1 MTTNTPKTSR
11 VAFRDVASL
20 LAPWRGMLALIALI
34 ILASALLQP
43 VQPLLWKRLIDH
55 HLLWRRFVHYHLS
68 KGRMDGVLH
77 IALIYLAVTALG
89 QALEFAKTYL
99 TSIASQGAL
108 RDLRVRLFAHFQ
120 KLPTSYFDKTSLGD
134 SISRCTADVETI
146 DTLFSSGVVSAL
158 QNIAYSVALFGTMI
172 ALSPMLTAVTSIAII
187 PVILITNALRIRIR
201 DAERAS
207 RLAVGQMNTELQEIL
222 GGVEVIRAFG
232 REELFVTRFR
242 KALRKLISAFNRSTI
257 CAAGDVPIMQFLM
270 VVTISAM
277 ICCAITPSFSTWGV
291 SIGTL
296 VAFIQLFKRFFDPIT
311 ALGEDWQTV
320 QSALSGTERIFQVLL
335 QPLDC
340 DLGSETDPKLCFGKL
355 SGPKQSSD
363 AAVDFQNVVFG
374 YRDGQPVLHG
384 VSMDVHAGEHVAL
397 VGRTGAGKSSMLHL
411 IGGLYPP
418 WEGTVRIA
426 GRDPRHIG
434 EDERRRLIGVVP
446 QRVQLFSS
454 TVLENLTFGDTT
466 IPRDDALRAAAIA
479 GADAFV
485 RNLPEGYD
493 TRLSDVGRGDGV
505 QLSAGQRQ
513 LLALARALVWDPNV
527 ILLDEATASIDHASE
542 AAFRD
547 ALREEVLARGRA
559 VITVAHRLAT
569 AREADRVIVVDRG
582 RIIEQGT
589 PEDLIATGG
598 FFAAWLELESAG
610 WDWHGDT

>member
-1 MTTNTPKTSR
+1 VTTETPTASKTPR
-11 VAFRDVASL
+11 VTFRDVASL
-20 LAPWRGMLALIALI
+20 VTPWRWLLALIGLLV
-34 ILASALLQP
+34 LASALLQP
-43 VQPLLWKRLIDH
+43 IQPLLWRRLIDH
-55 HLLWRRFVHYHLS
+55 HLS

-77 IALIYLAVTALG
+77 IALIYLAITASA
-89 QALEFAKTYL
+89 QALEFATTYL
-99 TSIASQGAL
+99 TAIASQGAL
-108 RDLRVRLFAHFQ
+108 HNLRVRLFAHLQ
-120 KLPTSYFDKTSLGD
+120 KLPTSYFDKTPLGD

-146 DTLFSSGVVSAL
+146 DTLFSSGVVSAVRNL
-158 QNIAYSVALFGTMI
+158 SYSVILFIAMI
-172 ALSPMLTAVTSIAII
+172 GLSPMLTAVTSIAII

-201 DAERAS
+201 DAERSS

-232 REELFVTRFR
+232 REALFVTRFR
-242 KALRKLISAFNRSTI
+242 AALRRLIVAFNRSTI
-257 CAAGDVPIMQFLM
+257 CAAGDTPIMQFLM
-270 VVTISAM
+270 VLTISAM
-277 ICCAITPSFSTWGV
+277 ICCAITPSFRTWGV

-335 QPLDC
+335 LPQDSDQSIAAPAHE
-340 DLGSETDPKLCFGKL
+340 SDP
-355 SGPKQSSD
+355 
-363 AAVDFQNVVFG
+363 AIDFRDVVFG
-374 YRDGQPVLHG
+374 YRAGQPVLHG
-384 VSMDVHAGEHVAL
+384 VSIDVHAGEHVAL

-426 GRDPRHIG
+426 GCDPRHI
-434 EDERRRLIGVVP
+434 DEEQRRRLIGVVP

-454 TVLENLTFGDTT
+454 SVLDNLTFGDTA
-466 IPRDDALRAAAIA
+466 IPREDALRAARIS

-485 RNLPEGYD
+485 RGLPDGYD
-493 TRLSDVGRGDGV
+493 TRLSDAGRGDGV

-513 LLALARALVWDPNV
+513 LLALARALVWDPKV
-527 ILLDEATASIDHASE
+527 VLLDEATASIDHASE

-547 ALREEVLARGRA
+547 ALREQVLARGRA

-569 AREADRVIVVDRG
+569 AREADRVIVVERG

-589 PEDLIATGG
+589 PEELISSSGC
-598 FFAAWLELESAG
+598 FAAWLELESAG
-610 WDWHGDT
+610 WDWHGDTTESSPSDEPTAEA